1 MMKKHDSMILAG
13 LIVFSVL
20 TSFMFVSYGMNVA
33 LSPMPARWLLIFS
46 YVTIAYGLAN
56 IAVLSI
62 AWSSRE
68 RWACEINK
76 LIALCYL
83 GMFLVNMVKTGF
95 NARMLVFFL
104 AVALVLAV
112 NWFAVKK
119 VVSRS

>member
-1 MMKKHDSMILAG
+1 MKKHDSMILAG

-20 TSFMFVSYGMNVA
+20 TSFMFVSYGMNVV

-68 RWACEINK
+68 RWACEVNK

-83 GMFLVNMVKTGF
+83 GMFLVNIIKTGIS
-95 NARMLVFFL
+95 AQVLVFFL

-119 VVSRS
+119 VVNRS